1 MTKEEFI
8 SKLKERKNLKTAEEV
23 VEIALPI
30 VQFYLNN
37 YQGNVFIDNRKVGGT
52 IVEVDFSEIKINIP
66 DTPERINLTN
76 LAYVNICNRVEEF
89 ENL

>member
-8 SKLKERKNLKTAEEV
+8 SKLKERKNLKTTEEV

-37 YQGNVFIDNRKVGGT
+37 YQGNIFIDNRKVGGT
-52 IVEVDFSEIKINIP
+52 IVEVDFTEVKINIP
-66 DTPERINLTN
+66 DTPERINLVN
-76 LAYVNICNRVEEF
+76 LAYINLLDRVNEF
-89 ENL
+89 ETL

>member
-8 SKLKERKNLKTAEEV
+8 SRLKERKNLKTTEEV

-37 YQGNVFIDNRKVGGT
+37 YQGN
-52 IVEVDFSEIKINIP
+52 
-66 DTPERINLTN
+66 
-76 LAYVNICNRVEEF
+76 A
-89 ENL
+89 

>member
-37 YQGNVFIDNRKVGGT
+37 YQGNIYKQIEDKL
-52 IVEVDFSEIKINIP
+52 VEFEFSKENINIP

-76 LAYVNICNRVEEF
+76 LAYVSICNRVKEF

>member
-8 SKLKERKNLKTAEEV
+8 SKLKERKNLKTTEEV

-37 YQGNVFIDNRKVGGT
+37 YQGNIFIDNRKVGGT
-52 IVEVDFSEIKINIP
+52 IVEVDFTEAKINTP
-66 DTPERINLTN
+66 DTPERINLVN
-76 LAYVNICNRVEEF
+76 LAYINLVNRVEEF
-89 ENL
+89 ETL

>member
-23 VEIALPI
+23 VEIALSI

-37 YQGNVFIDNRKVGGT
+37 YQGNVYIDNRRVGGT

-66 DTPERINLTN
+66 DTPERINLVN
-76 LAYVNICNRVEEF
+76 LAYVSLLNRVEEF
-89 ENL
+89 ETL

>member
-8 SKLKERKNLKTAEEV
+8 SKLKERKNLKTTEEV

-37 YQGNVFIDNRKVGGT
+37 YQGNAYIDNSKIGGT
-52 IVEVDFSEIKINIP
+52 IVEVDFSKERINIP
-66 DTPERINLTN
+66 DTPERINLVN
-76 LAYVNICNRVEEF
+76 LAYINLLDRVNEF
-89 ENL
+89 ETL

>member
-1 MTKEEFI
+1 MAKEEFI

-37 YQGNVFIDNRKVGGT
+37 YQGNVFKQVKDKFIEMDFT
-52 IVEVDFSEIKINIP
+52 EVKINTP
-66 DTPERINLTN
+66 DTPERINLVN
-76 LAYVNICNRVEEF
+76 LAYINLLNRVDEF
-89 ENL
+89 ETL

>member
-8 SKLKERKNLKTAEEV
+8 SKLKERKNLKTTEEV

-37 YQGNVFIDNRKVGGT
+37 YQGNAYIDNRKVGGT
-52 IVEVDFSEIKINIP
+52 IVEVDFSEIKINTP
-66 DTPERINLTN
+66 DTPERINLVN
-76 LAYVNICNRVEEF
+76 LAYINLLDRVNEF

>member
-8 SKLKERKNLKTAEEV
+8 SKLKERKNLKTTEEV

-37 YQGNVFIDNRKVGGT
+37 YQGNIFIDNREVGGT
-52 IVEVDFSEIKINIP
+52 IVEVDFSKERINTP
-66 DTPERINLTN
+66 DTPERINLVN
-76 LAYVNICNRVEEF
+76 LAYIKLLDRISEF
-89 ENL
+89 ETL

>member
-8 SKLKERKNLKTAEEV
+8 SKLKERKNLTTVEEV

-37 YQGNVFIDNRKVGGT
+37 YQGNVFKQIKDKFIEIDFT
-52 IVEVDFSEIKINIP
+52 EAKINIP

-76 LAYVNICNRVEEF
+76 LAYISLLNRVEEF
-89 ENL
+89 ETL

>member
-8 SKLKERKNLKTAEEV
+8 SKLKERKNLKTTEEV
-23 VEIALPI
+23 VEVALPI

-37 YQGNVFIDNRKVGGT
+37 YQGNVFKQIKDKF
-52 IVEVDFSEIKINIP
+52 IEIDFSEIKINTP
-66 DTPERINLTN
+66 DTPERINLVN
-76 LAYVNICNRVEEF
+76 LAYISLLNRVEEF

>member
-1 MTKEEFI
+1 MDKEEFI
-8 SKLKERKNLKTAEEV
+8 SKLKERKNLKTTEEV

-37 YQGNVFIDNRKVGGT
+37 YQGNAYIDNRKVGGT
-52 IVEVDFSEIKINIP
+52 IVEVDFSKERINIP

-89 ENL
+89 ETL

>member
-8 SKLKERKNLKTAEEV
+8 SKLKERKNLKTTEEV

-37 YQGNVFIDNRKVGGT
+37 YQGNAYIDNRKVGGT
-52 IVEVDFSEIKINIP
+52 IVEVDFSKERINIP

-89 ENL
+89 ETL

>member
-37 YQGNVFIDNRKVGGT
+37 YQGNAYIDNRKVGGT
-52 IVEVDFSEIKINIP
+52 IVEVDFSEIKINTP

>member
-8 SKLKERKNLKTAEEV
+8 SKLKERKNLTTVEEV

-30 VQFYLNN
+30 VQFYLSN
-37 YQGNVFIDNRKVGGT
+37 YQSNVYVDNTRVGGT
-52 IVEVDFSEIKINIP
+52 IVEIDFSKENINIP

-76 LAYVNICNRVEEF
+76 LAYINLLDRVNEF
-89 ENL
+89 ETL

>member
-8 SKLKERKNLKTAEEV
+8 SKLKEKKQLKTAEEV

-37 YQGNVFIDNRKVGGT
+37 YQGNVYKQIEDKL
-52 IVEVDFSEIKINIP
+52 VEFEFNKININIP
-66 DTPERINLTN
+66 NTPERINLTN
-76 LAYVNICNRVEEF
+76 LAYISLCNRVNEF

>member
-8 SKLKERKNLKTAEEV
+8 SKLKERKNLKTTEEV

-37 YQGNVFIDNRKVGGT
+37 YQGNVYKQIEDKL
-52 IVEVDFSEIKINIP
+52 VEFEFSKIN
-66 DTPERINLTN
+66 
-76 LAYVNICNRVEEF
+76 
-89 ENL
+89 

>member
-8 SKLKERKNLKTAEEV
+8 SKLKERKNLTTVEEV

-37 YQGNVFIDNRKVGGT
+37 YQGNVYKQIEDKF
-52 IVEVDFSEIKINIP
+52 VEFEFSKININIP

-76 LAYVNICNRVEEF
+76 LAYISLCNRVSEF

>member
-8 SKLKERKNLKTAEEV
+8 SKLKERKTLKTTEEV

-37 YQGNVFIDNRKVGGT
+37 YQGNIFIDNRQIGGT
-52 IVEVDFSEIKINIP
+52 IVEVDFSKERINIP
-66 DTPERINLTN
+66 DTPERINLVN
-76 LAYVNICNRVEEF
+76 LAYTNLLDRVNEF
-89 ENL
+89 ETL

>member
-8 SKLKERKNLKTAEEV
+8 SKLKERKNLKTIEEV

-37 YQGNVFIDNRKVGGT
+37 YQGNAYIDNRKIGGT
-52 IVEVDFSEIKINIP
+52 IVEVDFSKERINIP
-66 DTPERINLTN
+66 DTPERINLVN
-76 LAYVNICNRVEEF
+76 LAYINLLDRVNEF
-89 ENL
+89 ETL

>member
-8 SKLKERKNLKTAEEV
+8 SKLKERKNLKTTEEV

-52 IVEVDFSEIKINIP
+52 IVEVDFSEIKINTP

>member
-37 YQGNVFIDNRKVGGT
+37 YQGNVFIDNRRVGGT
-52 IVEVDFSEIKINIP
+52 IVEVDFSEIKINTP
-66 DTPERINLTN
+66 DTPERINLVN
-76 LAYVNICNRVEEF
+76 LAYISLLNRVEEF
-89 ENL
+89 ETL

>member
-37 YQGNVFIDNRKVGGT
+37 YQGNVSIDNRRVGGT
-52 IVEVDFSEIKINIP
+52 IVEVDFSEIKINTP
-66 DTPERINLTN
+66 DTPERINLVN
-76 LAYVNICNRVEEF
+76 LAYISLLNRVEEF
-89 ENL
+89 ETL

>member
-1 MTKEEFI
+1 MDKEEFI
-8 SKLKERKNLKTAEEV
+8 SKLKERKNLKTTEEV

-52 IVEVDFSEIKINIP
+52 IVEVDFSEIKINTP

-76 LAYVNICNRVEEF
+76 LAYINLLDRVNEF
-89 ENL
+89 ETL

>member
-8 SKLKERKNLKTAEEV
+8 SKLKEKRQLKTAEEV

-37 YQGNVFIDNRKVGGT
+37 YQSNVFKQIKDKFIEIDFT
-52 IVEVDFSEIKINIP
+52 EVKINIP

>member
-8 SKLKERKNLKTAEEV
+8 SKLKERKNLKTTEEV

-37 YQGNVFIDNRKVGGT
+37 YQGNIFIDNRQIGGT
-52 IVEVDFSEIKINIP
+52 IVEVDFSKERVNTP

-89 ENL
+89 ETL

>member
-8 SKLKERKNLKTAEEV
+8 SKLKERKNLKTTEEV

-37 YQGNVFIDNRKVGGT
+37 YQGNVYKQIEDKL
-52 IVEVDFSEIKINIP
+52 VEFEFSKININVP
-66 DTPERINLTN
+66 DTPERINLVN
-76 LAYVNICNRVEEF
+76 LAYINLLNRIEEF
-89 ENL
+89 ETL

>member
-8 SKLKERKNLKTAEEV
+8 SKLKERKQLKTAEEV

-37 YQGNVFIDNRKVGGT
+37 YQGNVYIDNRRVGGT

-76 LAYVNICNRVEEF
+76 LAYISLLNRVEEF
-89 ENL
+89 ETL

>member
-8 SKLKERKNLKTAEEV
+8 SRLKERKNLKTTEEV

-37 YQGNVFIDNRKVGGT
+37 YQGNVYKQIEDKL
-52 IVEVDFSEIKINIP
+52 VEFEFSKININVP

-76 LAYVNICNRVEEF
+76 LAYMSLCNRVNEF

>member
-8 SKLKERKNLKTAEEV
+8 SKLKERKQLKTAEEV

-37 YQGNVFIDNRKVGGT
+37 YQGNVYIDNRRVGGT

-66 DTPERINLTN
+66 DTPERINLVN
-76 LAYVNICNRVEEF
+76 LAYISLLNRVEEF
-89 ENL
+89 ETL

>member
-8 SKLKERKNLKTAEEV
+8 SRLKERKNLKTTEEV

-37 YQGNVFIDNRKVGGT
+37 YQGNVYKQIEDKF
-52 IVEVDFSEIKINIP
+52 VEFEFSKININVP
-66 DTPERINLTN
+66 DTPERINLVN
-76 LAYVNICNRVEEF
+76 LAYINLVNRVEEF
-89 ENL
+89 ETL

>member
-8 SKLKERKNLKTAEEV
+8 SKLKERKNLTTIEEV
-23 VEIALPI
+23 VEVALPI

-37 YQGNVFIDNRKVGGT
+37 YQGNVYVDNTRVGGT
-52 IVEVDFSEIKINIP
+52 VVEVDFSEIKINTP

>member
-8 SKLKERKNLKTAEEV
+8 SKLKERKNLKTTKEV

-52 IVEVDFSEIKINIP
+52 IVEVDFSEIKINTP

-89 ENL
+89 ETL

>member
-8 SKLKERKNLKTAEEV
+8 SKLKEKKQLKTAEEV

-37 YQGNVFIDNRKVGGT
+37 YQSNVFKQIKDKFIEIDFT
-52 IVEVDFSEIKINIP
+52 EAKINIP

>member
-8 SKLKERKNLKTAEEV
+8 SKLKERKNLTTVEEV
-23 VEIALPI
+23 VEIALPV

-37 YQGNVFIDNRKVGGT
+37 YQGNVYKQIEYKF
-52 IVEVDFSEIKINIP
+52 VEFEFSKININIP
-66 DTPERINLTN
+66 DTPERVNLTN
-76 LAYVNICNRVEEF
+76 LAYISLCNRVSEF

>member
-1 MTKEEFI
+1 MDKEEFI

-52 IVEVDFSEIKINIP
+52 IVEVDFSKERINIP
-66 DTPERINLTN
+66 DTPERINLVN
-76 LAYVNICNRVEEF
+76 LAYINLLDRVNEF
-89 ENL
+89 ETL